1 MDLFR
6 RCMEPVEKVL
16 RVGIQHLMFHTG
28 LLHKRSHAHLLQGI
42 LH

>member
-16 RVGIQHLMFHTG
+16 RVRTLDLISKTG
-28 LLHKRSHAHLLQGI
+28 LLHKRAHAVLVQSI
-42 LH
+42 LY